1 MSINKHKYWQFIIY
15 PESAVNDWRDVITER
30 GLCFAVSPLHEYDLT
45 SEGELKKP
53 HHHVILPYPAS
64 TTYNNVKALTVDEL
78 GGTIPKVVDNVRGAY
93 EYLTHKN
100 HPQKF
105 QYSDDEIEL
114 HNGFDIVQLAQESAM
129 EKAVAKISILNDIK
143 TQHIFEYCDLLD
155 YYSKLEDYEKF
166 LLASNN
172 TLFFNTYIT
181 SIRHKQKKK
190 RILENEE

>member
-15 PESAVNDWRDVITER
+15 PESSISYWRDVITER
-30 GLCFAVSPLHEYDLT
+30 GLAFAVSPLHEYDLT

-105 QYSDDEIEL
+105 QYSDEEIEL

-143 TQHIFEYCDLLD
+143 TQHILEYCDLLD

-190 RILENEE
+190 RALEKEE